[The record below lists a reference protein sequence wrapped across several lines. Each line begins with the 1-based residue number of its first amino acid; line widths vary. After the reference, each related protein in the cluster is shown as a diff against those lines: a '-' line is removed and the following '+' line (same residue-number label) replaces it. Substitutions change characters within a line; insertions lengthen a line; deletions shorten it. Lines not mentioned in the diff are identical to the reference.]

1 MSRVEV
7 RVEEEC
13 KIVEWKK
20 RVGDKVSKGE
30 VILVVEA
37 AKGTKEVES
46 PVDGV
51 IVELRKNEGEDA
63 GENEVVCIIDTA

>member
-1 MSRVEV
+1 MGRVEV

-20 RVGDKVSKGE
+20 KAGDRVSKGE
-30 VILVVEA
+30 VILIIEA

-51 IVELRKNEGEDA
+51 VVELKKNEGEDVR
-63 GENEVVCIIDTA
+63 ENEVVCVIETS